1 MKFLA
6 TPAGPT
12 VSVRLLLPIRRALE
26 AAGHDW
32 VAFFQKHAI
41 APALFDDSSGRIDHD
56 VALRIY
62 EDLKALA
69 GDTFHLDAAEQV
81 LQNDTDAFGY
91 AARAARTGGESMER
105 FVRYA
110 RLLHDTITN
119 QIRVEGE
126 LAHWELIIPPDLRFS
141 NEAGEFLI
149 GMFLVLCR
157 RHTGV
162 DLRPRVRLQRARP
175 ADPSAFH
182 RVLSGEIVWEAPL
195 FATEFPKAW
204 LDIRLPEIDPRLAST
219 LPEFADNLLARLP
232 APGQFTKKV
241 REHIAD
247 ELPAGAVSLVR
258 VAERMKVSPRTVRR
272 RLEEEKTNF
281 SLELDGVRSELAKS
295 YVERSTRSITE
306 VAFLLGFSSVSAFHK
321 AFRRWHGAAPTDLR
335 QKA

>member
-1 MKFLA
+1 MKSLA
-6 TPAGPT
+6 TPASPT

-26 AAGHDW
+26 TAGHDW

-41 APALFDDSSGRIDHD
+41 APALFDDASARIEHD
-56 VALRIY
+56 VALGIY

-91 AARAARTGGESMER
+91 AARSARTGREAMER

-110 RLLHDTITN
+110 RLLHDTIAN

-126 LAHWELIIPPDLRFS
+126 LVHWELLVPEGLRVT

-157 RHTGV
+157 RSTGV
-162 DLRPRVRLQRARP
+162 DLRPRVRLPRARP

-182 RVLSGEIVWEAPL
+182 RVLSSEIVWEAPL
-195 FATEFPKAW
+195 FATEFPAAW

-219 LPEFADNLLARLP
+219 LTEFADNLLARLP
-232 APGQFTKKV
+232 APGKFTRKI

-258 VAERMKVSPRTVRR
+258 VAERMKLSPRTVRR
-272 RLEEEKTNF
+272 RLEEEQTTF
-281 SLELDGVRSELAKS
+281 SSELDSVRSQLGKS

-306 VAFLLGFSSVSAFHK
+306 IAFLLGFSSVSAFHK

>member
-1 MKFLA
+1 MKSLA
-6 TPAGPT
+6 TPGSPT

-32 VAFFQKHAI
+32 VAFFEKHAI
-41 APALFDDSSGRIDHD
+41 TPALFDDASGRFDHE
-56 VALRIY
+56 VGLRIY
-62 EDLKALA
+62 EDLKVLA

-119 QIRVEGE
+119 RIRVEGE
-126 LAHWELIIPPDLRFS
+126 LVHWELIVPAELPLTD
-141 NEAGEFLI
+141 EAGEFLI

-157 RHTGV
+157 RHSGV
-162 DLRPRVRLQRARP
+162 DLRPRVLLQRARP

-219 LPEFADNLLARLP
+219 LTEFADNLLARLP
-232 APGQFTKKV
+232 AAGRFTKKI

-272 RLEEEKTNF
+272 RLEEEQTTF
-281 SLELDGVRSELAKS
+281 SDELDSVRSELGKS
-295 YVERSTRSITE
+295 YVERSNRSITE
-306 VAFLLGFSSVSAFHK
+306 IAFLLGFSSVSAFHK
-321 AFRRWHGAAPTDLR
+321 AFRRWHGVAPTDLR

>member
-1 MKFLA
+1 MPLA
-6 TPAGPT
+6 TPATPT
-12 VSVRLLLPIRRALE
+12 LSVRLLLPVRRALQ

-32 VAFFQKHAI
+32 VVFFHKHAI
-41 APALFDDSSGRIDHD
+41 LPELFDDASGRIDHD
-56 VALRIY
+56 VVLRIF
-62 EDLKALA
+62 DDAKALA
-69 GDTFHLDAAEQV
+69 GDSFHLDAAECV

-91 AARAARTGGESMER
+91 AARAARTGREAMER

-119 QIRVEGE
+119 QIKLDGE
-126 LAHWELIIPPDLRFS
+126 LVRWELIVPPDLRLT

-157 RHTGV
+157 RNTGV
-162 DLRPRVRLQRARP
+162 DLRPRVLLPRARP

-195 FATEFPKAW
+195 FATEFPAAW
-204 LDIRLPEIDPRLAST
+204 LEIQLPEIDPRLAST
-219 LPEFADNLLARLP
+219 LIEFAENLLARLP
-232 APGQFTKKV
+232 APGKFTKKV

-258 VAERMKVSPRTVRR
+258 VAERMKLSPRTVRR
-272 RLEEEKTNF
+272 RLEEEQTTF
-281 SLELDGVRSELAKS
+281 SNELDSVRSELGKS
-295 YVERSTRSITE
+295 YVERSSRSITE
-306 VAFLLGFSSVSAFHK
+306 IAFLLGFSSVSAFHK